1 MKLFR
6 KRYIPNEIVDI
17 SGDEILS
24 IDTDLIITKWKPI
37 RPRDDIG
44 SGLSFT
50 FLNDG
55 IKVSKFYDKNG
66 NFLYWYCD
74 IIDYSFNK
82 EKHEYIFTDLL
93 VDVKVYKDGKYEV
106 LDLDELVEA
115 YKKKLITIEI
125 MTDALTKLNKL
136 LFQIKVGDFPNDVCK
151 NFGEETE

>member
-37 RPRDDIG
+37 HPRDDIG

-55 IKVSKFYDKNG
+55 IKNFYIG
-66 NFLYWYCD
+66 
-74 IIDYSFNK
+74 IAI
-82 EKHEYIFTDLL
+82 
-93 VDVKVYKDGKYEV
+93 
-106 LDLDELVEA
+106 
-115 YKKKLITIEI
+115 
-125 MTDALTKLNKL
+125 
-136 LFQIKVGDFPNDVCK
+136 
-151 NFGEETE
+151 